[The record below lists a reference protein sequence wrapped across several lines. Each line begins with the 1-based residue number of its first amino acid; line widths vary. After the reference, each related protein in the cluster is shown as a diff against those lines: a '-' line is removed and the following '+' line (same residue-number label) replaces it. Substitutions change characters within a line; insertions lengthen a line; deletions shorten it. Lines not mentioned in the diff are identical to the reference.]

1 MLRYYYDIKL
11 KDRFDELFT
20 GLYVHAHPTPMQGKY
35 FVLTFDFSTVAT
47 DGSKEKMEESFNRNV
62 YSSCAS
68 FAYRYR
74 ALHPRLEELSRYLDS
89 RRGEQAL
96 VPGADWVT
104 MVLEATESA
113 SLKIFLLIDEYD
125 SFAHTLLTREA
136 LQLKEEMR
144 NDPARAR
151 RGFPLYTE
159 AFMGTGFVKNFYKAM
174 KKFSGFCLDRAFIT
188 GVTPIVLDD
197 MASGFNVIS
206 HLTLLPQFHALA
218 GLTHADV
225 ALAVEQFSAAFPEC
239 GTREVI
245 LQELLDNYD
254 HYRFNQ
260 HVEETL
266 FNPDMVFYYF
276 QQLASLK
283 MPPED
288 LLDNNCR
295 TDYDK
300 LRLVAQPPELD
311 DDTYL
316 ESLFDLVQTGRTT
329 GRLLTSFS
337 AYHVH
342 SAMTLP
348 SLLFYMGLLTLE
360 GEETDGVRFIIPN
373 RVIKQMHW
381 QELYELLLRQK
392 GITVHI
398 PNVLSCL
405 GQMSWNGELQPLVN
419 LVQKHV
425 LDILSS
431 QDLKYMSEEVVKVL
445 FAGYIVL
452 GDVFNVISE
461 PELTSGGY
469 CDLFLGLD
477 RRYPKARW
485 GWILEFKYV
494 KQRASQAVIQAKQKE
509 AREQLLRYCEE
520 GPRLRQLLGR
530 ESYKAAS
537 IVCVGLKKCVVEVVK
552 VVDPAADGV

>member
-1 MLRYYYDIKL
+1 
-11 KDRFDELFT
+11 
-20 GLYVHAHPTPMQGKY
+20 
-35 FVLTFDFSTVAT
+35 
-47 DGSKEKMEESFNRNV
+47 
-62 YSSCAS
+62 
-68 FAYRYR
+68 
-74 ALHPRLEELSRYLDS
+74 
-89 RRGEQAL
+89 
-96 VPGADWVT
+96 
-104 MVLEATESA
+104 
-113 SLKIFLLIDEYD
+113 
-125 SFAHTLLTREA
+125 
-136 LQLKEEMR
+136 
-144 NDPARAR
+144 
-151 RGFPLYTE
+151 
-159 AFMGTGFVKNFYKAM
+159 
-174 KKFSGFCLDRAFIT
+174 
-188 GVTPIVLDD
+188 
-197 MASGFNVIS
+197 VIS
-206 HLTLLPQFHALA
+206 HLTLKPQFHALA

-245 LQELLDNYD
+245 LEELLDNYD
-254 HYRFNQ
+254 HYRFSLE
-260 HVEETL
+260 VEETL
-266 FNPDMVFYYF
+266 FNPDMVLYYL
-276 QQLASLK
+276 QELASRK
-283 MPPED
+283 RPPRD

-300 LRLVAQPPELD
+300 LRLIAQPPELTD
-311 DDTYL
+311 DAYI
-316 ESLFDLVQTGRTT
+316 ESLLDMVNTGRSK
-329 GRLLTSFS
+329 GELLMSFS

-342 SAMTLP
+342 SALTLP

-360 GEETDGVRFIIPN
+360 GEDYNGVRFVIPN

-381 QELYELLLRQK
+381 QELYELLLRQN
-392 GITVHI
+392 GITVNI
-398 PNVLSCL
+398 PQVLECL
-405 GQMSWNGELQPLVN
+405 GQMSWFGELQPLVN
-419 LVQKHV
+419 LLQKHV

-494 KQRASQAVIQAKQKE
+494 KQRASQAVIQAKQEE

-530 ESYKAAS
+530 TSYKAAS
-537 IVCVGLKKCVVEVVK
+537 IVCVGLKNCVVEVVK